1 MKKFYKYFIIALIV
15 TGCNEDFTFKFQ
27 DKVAFKESEVAV
39 DEGDIYSV
47 EIQLVGAQRST
58 PIQVTFETSGTAING
73 QDYFVGGGTTV
84 TIPANS
90 SVGIID
96 VSPVDNSVID
106 GVEKT
111 IILTIT
117 SVSEAISAGHG
128 PGVDAEGNEF
138 EEEFGKSI
146 TITIRDNDCP
156 SDLAG
161 VYDTLTTGC
170 FGDGNGGCE
179 PNFDFTGL
187 THVVTITQT
196 QISDREYIFSDIT
209 GGLYLFGYT
218 GGADNPVIVRDGC
231 GILRLNS
238 QRDIVRGFGEFNGS
252 GEVRDDGSLVLNWS
266 NSWGDQGKTIF
277 TK

>member
-1 MKKFYKYFIIALIV
+1 MKKFYKYFLIAIIV
-15 TGCNEDFTFKFQ
+15 TACNEDFTFKFQ

-39 DEGDIYSV
+39 DEGVIYSV

-58 PIQVTFETSGTAING
+58 PIQVTFETSGTAVNG

-106 GVEKT
+106 GLEKT

-117 SVSEAISAGHG
+117 SVSEGINAGHG
-128 PGVDAEGNEF
+128 PGVDGEGNDF

-161 VYDTLTTGC
+161 VYDTRTTGC
-170 FGDGNGGCE
+170 AGDGNGACVAGG
-179 PNFDFTGL
+179 NFTDL
-187 THVVTITQT
+187 THVVTITQ
-196 QISDREYIFSDIT
+196 ISGSEYTLTDIT
-209 GGLYLFGYT
+209 GGLYLIGYQAVDQSGTIRDACGVIRLDSQPDTVFG
-218 GGADNPVIVRDGC
+218 GD
-231 GILRLNS
+231 
-238 QRDIVRGFGEFNGS
+238 QFNGT
-252 GEVRDDGSLVLNWS
+252 GKVNPDGTLELNWS
-266 NSWGDQGKTIF
+266 NNFGDQGKTIF
-277 TK
+277 TKQ